1 MDKQTILYPT
11 SRDLRTILTDAVK
24 RSDLSAF
31 LRRKGIFFFNATTD
45 DLCAKVSEM
54 LLSYDDLQALR
65 SMAYRTVNKQIL
77 SGFTLISSAEFDLTS
92 IYNDIR
98 LKGEVK
104 KEGYTLECIT
114 EKDIPSVGKVY
125 EGSIK
130 YLKTSAG
137 RVAFIRHEER
147 DVSFI
152 MKRINDNS
160 WQVEVDGGSS
170 NDGKAVNMMLDSLI
184 KGKDIKLDSLLL
196 DYLSRADTIVFF
208 DKLAKEG
215 LGTDWTIEDV
225 ERITLKHHAGTF
237 DDKDE
242 EAVGDDEEEVATE
255 QLTGIAQAI
264 LEGKNLRENKF
275 VRQAE
280 NSGYAFTSM
289 TYVYGKRDKQI
300 KLRAEFKRNPKI
312 FEVCLEGYY
321 EPSETEA
328 GKYEDTMSSLADV
341 ENISLRSTFWN
352 NAKKVF
358 REIQVARMMPVRKD
372 SEDSP
377 TTGGDG
383 KEKSV
388 EMQDVASVVAKEGKS
403 KRPKKKGKE
412 L

>member
-1 MDKQTILYPT
+1 MDKQNILYPT
-11 SRDLRTILTDAVK
+11 SRDLKTILIDAVK
-24 RSDLSAF
+24 KSDLSAF
-31 LRRKGIFFFNATTD
+31 LRRKGIFFFNATTN
-45 DLCAKVSEM
+45 DLCTKVSEM
-54 LLSYDDLQALR
+54 LLSYDDLQTLR
-65 SMAYRTVNKQIL
+65 AMAYRTVNKQIL
-77 SGFTLISSAEFDLTS
+77 SGFTLLSSAGFDLTS

-104 KEGYTLECIT
+104 KDGYTLECIT
-114 EKDIPSVGKVY
+114 EKNIPLVGKVY

-130 YLKTSAG
+130 YMKTSAG

-225 ERITLKHHAGTF
+225 EKITLKHHAGTF

-242 EAVGDDEEEVATE
+242 ETAGDDEEEEVATE

-264 LEGKNLRENKF
+264 LEGKNLRENNF

-289 TYVYGKRDKQI
+289 TYIFGKRDKKI

-321 EPSETEA
+321 EPSETEV

-358 REIQVARMMPVRKD
+358 REIQTARTMPARKD
-372 SEDSP
+372 SEDNP
-377 TTGGDG
+377 MGEDN

-388 EMQDVASVVAKEGKS
+388 GKQGIAPVIDKKRKS
-403 KRPKKKGKE
+403 KKSKK
-412 L
+412 

>member
-11 SRDLRTILTDAVK
+11 SRELRTILTDAVK

-45 DLCAKVSEM
+45 ELCAKVSEM
-54 LLSYDDLQALR
+54 LLSYSDLQALR
-65 SMAYRTVNKQIL
+65 AMAYRTVNKQIL
-77 SGFTLISSAEFDLTS
+77 SGFTLISSAEFDLTC

-98 LKGEVK
+98 LKGEIK
-104 KEGYTLECIT
+104 KDGYTLESIS

-152 MKRINDNS
+152 MKRISDNS

-170 NDGKAVNMMLDSLI
+170 NDGKAVSTMLDSLI

-196 DYLSRADTIVFF
+196 DYLSRADTVAFF
-208 DKLAKEG
+208 DRLAKEG

-225 ERITLKHHAGTF
+225 EKITLKHHAGTF

-242 EAVGDDEEEVATE
+242 ETEEEEEEVATE
-255 QLTGIAQAI
+255 HLTGIAQAI

-289 TYVYGKRDKQI
+289 TYVFGKRDKKI

-328 GKYEDTMSSLADV
+328 GKYEDTLSSLADI

-358 REIQVARMMPVRKD
+358 REIQAVRTMPVKKD

-377 TTGGDG
+377 TGGDE
-383 KEKSV
+383 KEKTG
-388 EMQDVASVVAKEGKS
+388 D
-403 KRPKKKGKE
+403 
-412 L
+412 

>member
-11 SRDLRTILTDAVK
+11 SRELRTILTDAVK

-31 LRRKGIFFFNATTD
+31 LRRKGVFFFNATTD

-65 SMAYRTVNKQIL
+65 AMAYRTVNKQIL
-77 SGFTLISSAEFDLTS
+77 SGFTLISDTEFDLTS

-98 LKGEVK
+98 IKGEIK
-104 KEGYTLECIT
+104 KEGYTLESIS
-114 EKDIPSVGKVY
+114 EKVIPSVGKVY

-147 DVSFI
+147 DVSFM
-152 MKRINDNS
+152 MKRVSDKS

-170 NDGKAVNMMLDSLI
+170 NDGKAVSSMLDGLV

-242 EAVGDDEEEVATE
+242 ETAGDEEEVATE
-255 QLTGIAQAI
+255 HLTGIAQAI

-280 NSGYAFTSM
+280 TSGYAFTSM
-289 TYVYGKRDKQI
+289 TYVYGKRDKKI

-341 ENISLRSTFWN
+341 ENVGLRSTFWN

-358 REIQVARMMPVRKD
+358 REIQTTRTKPIRKD
-372 SEDSP
+372 TESSSAGADE
-377 TTGGDG
+377 
-383 KEKSV
+383 KEKSS
-388 EMQDVASVVAKEGKS
+388 ETQNENIMVVKEDKH
-403 KRPKKKGKE
+403 KRPKKKGKT
-412 L
+412 LD

>member
-24 RSDLSAF
+24 RSDLSTF
-31 LRRKGIFFFNATTD
+31 LRKKGVFFFNATTD

-54 LLSYDDLQALR
+54 LLSYDDLQDLR
-65 SMAYRTVNKQIL
+65 AMAYRTVNKQIL
-77 SGFTLISSAEFDLTS
+77 SGFTLISDLEFDLTS

-98 LKGEVK
+98 QKGEIK
-104 KEGYTLECIT
+104 KDGYKLECIN

-130 YLKTSAG
+130 YIKTSAG
-137 RVAFIRHEER
+137 RVEFIRHEER
-147 DVSFI
+147 DVSFV
-152 MKRINDNS
+152 MKRIDEKS

-170 NDGKAVNMMLDSLI
+170 NDGKAVSVMLDCLI

-196 DYLSRADTIVFF
+196 DYLSRADTVTFF

-215 LGTDWTIEDV
+215 LGADWNIEDV
-225 ERITLKHHAGTF
+225 EKITLKHHAGTF
-237 DDKDE
+237 DDNE
-242 EAVGDDEEEVATE
+242 EITAGDEEEEIVTE

-289 TYVYGKRDKQI
+289 TYVFGKRDKKI

-358 REIQVARMMPVRKD
+358 REILTARTMPV
-372 SEDSP
+372 
-377 TTGGDG
+377 
-383 KEKSV
+383 
-388 EMQDVASVVAKEGKS
+388 
-403 KRPKKKGKE
+403 
-412 L
+412 

>member
-65 SMAYRTVNKQIL
+65 AMAYRTVNKQIL

-104 KEGYTLECIT
+104 KDGYTLECIT

-130 YLKTSAG
+130 YMKTSAG

-170 NDGKAVNMMLDSLI
+170 NDGKAVNMMLDGLI

-242 EAVGDDEEEVATE
+242 ETAGDDEEEVATE

-264 LEGKNLRENKF
+264 LEGKNLRENNF

-289 TYVYGKRDKQI
+289 TYVFGKRDKKI

-358 REIQVARMMPVRKD
+358 REIQAARMKPLKKD
-372 SEDSP
+372 SEESQLV
-377 TTGGDG
+377 GD
-383 KEKSV
+383 V
-388 EMQDVASVVAKEGKS
+388 
-403 KRPKKKGKE
+403 
-412 L
+412 